1 MEEPIRV
8 AQVVNRMDSG
18 GIEMVLM
25 NYYRFMDHKRVQFD
39 FYYAE
44 DSSFV
49 QKNEMQMLGAGIYP
63 IPSYSKPFA
72 FHHALYCAFK
82 EKNYQIVHVHLNTMS
97 VFALFAAWRAKVP
110 IRICHNHSTA
120 HWSEGKVTLLK
131 YLLRPLNRVFA
142 NRYFACGNVA
152 GRWFYGKRC
161 MDSGKVTVIPNA
173 IETKRFMYDPDA
185 RSRLRQELGID
196 ERTFIVGHVGRFK
209 HQKNHRYLLSVFR
222 DVLYQKPDSVL
233 LLVGNGG
240 KQAEILRL
248 AHDMGIASRVVFA
261 GVRNDVDKLYS
272 VMDVFC
278 LPSYYEGMPIV
289 AWEAQCNGL
298 PCLLSD
304 KVTKEAILGQNAYQI
319 QLSRKDLWVKTI
331 LQVKRGCSEASKL
344 IDLSVHYK
352 TLEALYLEEAGR
364 MGRTERVN
372 TANRGC
378 RT

>member
-1 MEEPIRV
+1 MHHPMEEPIRI

-25 NYYRFMDHKRVQFD
+25 NYCRFMDHKRVQFD

-63 IPSYSKPFA
+63 IPAYSKPFA

-110 IRICHNHSTA
+110 VRICHNHSTA

-131 YLLRPLNRVFA
+131 YFLRPLNKVFA
-142 NRYFACGNVA
+142 NRYFACGNAA
-152 GRWFYGKRC
+152 GRWLYGKRW

-173 IETKRFMYDPDA
+173 IDTKRFMYDSDA
-185 RSRLRQELGID
+185 RMRLRQELGID
-196 ERTFIVGHVGRFK
+196 EKTFVVGHVGRFK
-209 HQKNHRYLLSVFR
+209 HQKNHRYLLRVFR
-222 DVLYQKPDSVL
+222 DVLYRKPDSVL
-233 LLVGNGG
+233 LLVGDGR
-240 KQAEILRL
+240 KQAEIQRL
-248 AHDMGIASRVVFA
+248 ANEMGIASRVIFA

-298 PCLLSD
+298 PCLFSD
-304 KVTKEAILGQNAYQI
+304 QVTKEAILNPNAMNIPLDQTGIWADAIMHAKREKASITEQI
-319 QLSRKDLWVKTI
+319 DIKYYSKI
-331 LQVKRGCSEASKL
+331 LEK
-344 IDLSVHYK
+344 Y
-352 TLEALYLEEAGR
+352 YLEEA
-364 MGRTERVN
+364 EKHP
-372 TANRGC
+372 RGI
-378 RT
+378 RNP

>member
-1 MEEPIRV
+1 
-8 AQVVNRMDSG
+8 
-18 GIEMVLM
+18 MVLI

-63 IPSYSKPFA
+63 IPAYSKPFA

-97 VFALFAAWRAKVP
+97 VFALFAAWRANVP
-110 IRICHNHSTA
+110 VRICHNHSTA

-131 YLLRPLNRVFA
+131 YLLRPFNGIFA

-152 GRWFYGKRC
+152 GRWLYGKRC

-196 ERTFIVGHVGRFK
+196 ERTFVVGHVGRFK

-233 LLVGNGG
+233 LLVGDGG
-240 KQAEILRL
+240 KQAEIQRL
-248 AHDMGIASRVVFA
+248 ANETGIASRVIFA

-278 LPSYYEGMPIV
+278 LPSYYEGMPLV

-298 PCLLSD
+298 PCVISDTVTPETKMTNNVRFVSLTEEKAWVEAVLSMQRSNEQID
-304 KVTKEAILGQNAYQI
+304 PVIDMGICGKKLEKIYLDEAE
-319 QLSRKDLWVKTI
+319 S
-331 LQVKRGCSEASKL
+331 ASC
-344 IDLSVHYK
+344 
-352 TLEALYLEEAGR
+352 
-364 MGRTERVN
+364 ER
-372 TANRGC
+372 
-378 RT
+378 